1 MQTTPNYEQSFVA
14 DSMLLSYSGF
24 EDTLCLSAIKPIDK
38 PTYRLV
44 TNESLQK
51 ALDVQLPKNI
61 FSDYHKM
68 VIEENLSFPKEI
80 VISEEYKPQSSTC
93 FTIEENP
100 KVLVLHPPK

>member
-1 MQTTPNYEQSFVA
+1 
-14 DSMLLSYSGF
+14 MLLSYSGF

-38 PTYRLV
+38 PKYRLV

-51 ALDVQLPKNI
+51 ALDVQLPKHI

-68 VIEENLSFPKEI
+68 VIEENLSSPKQI
-80 VISEEYKPQSSTC
+80 IILEEYKPRSSTC

-100 KVLVLHPPK
+100 KVLVLYPPK